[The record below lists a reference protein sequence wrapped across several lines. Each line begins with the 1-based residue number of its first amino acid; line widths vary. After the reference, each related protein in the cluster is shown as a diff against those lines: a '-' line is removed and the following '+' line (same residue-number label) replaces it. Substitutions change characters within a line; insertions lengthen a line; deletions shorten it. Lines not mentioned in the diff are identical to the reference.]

1 MNFQL
6 TLCYYSKV
14 IRMTKICFFGL
25 PIVLCFFF
33 WLHLNKVL
41 NPILTYKIE
50 MSLMIEVVQ
59 YKTLSLSFNIA
70 TFFLIAYK
78 LFCLQFSSFI
88 LIATYKHSVSAP
100 QKKEFQ
106 SEILNV
112 KMKGCWKWTLEL
124 ARICLLV
131 FVCIFFSFSIQ
142 IFANC

>member
-1 MNFQL
+1 
-6 TLCYYSKV
+6 
-14 IRMTKICFFGL
+14 
-25 PIVLCFFF
+25 
-33 WLHLNKVL
+33 
-41 NPILTYKIE
+41 

-112 KMKGCWKWTLEL
+112 KMKGC
-124 ARICLLV
+124 
-131 FVCIFFSFSIQ
+131 
-142 IFANC
+142 